1 MENSLLIDPNAEDDD
16 GRDKIRKIRSSLD
29 DDKNDDD
36 EEEDDADE
44 E

>member
-16 GRDKIRKIRSSLD
+16 GRDKIRSSLD
-29 DDKNDDD
+29 DDENDDD
-36 EEEDDADE
+36 DDGEEDDADE